1 MDERIYGLLGRKLG
15 HSWSVPI
22 HAALGNGAYRLL
34 ELEPDGLA
42 PFLHRK
48 DIGGLNVT
56 IPYKRDVMPLCDEID
71 PAAEAIGSVNTI
83 VRCAD
88 GKLVGYN
95 TDIDGFLYMAC
106 RAGISLSGK
115 KVVILGSGGAS
126 LTAQTAA
133 RQGGAAEVVV
143 VSRFGPD
150 NYDNLSRHAD
160 AEILVNATPVG
171 MYPGNGQ
178 SPVDLS
184 VFPVC
189 QGVLDVIYNPRR
201 TALLLQAEARSIPYS
216 DGLPMLVAQAVA
228 AEERFFNRSIPA
240 GENER
245 ILVQLR
251 REMTNLI
258 LIGMPGSGKTTVGE
272 ALSHL
277 TGREAV
283 DLDQMIE
290 TTAGCS
296 IPEIFQREGESGFRA
311 RERAAAE
318 EAGKRTGVILLT
330 GGGIIKTAEN
340 YAALH
345 QNGRI
350 YQLVRDLSLLPT
362 EGRPVP
368 GRDLAAMWR
377 SGRPCTPDSGTW
389 RLTTAARWRT
399 PPPPS
404 GGIFVHILVVNGPN
418 MNMLGIRQP
427 EIYGHET
434 YEDLKALI
442 RAEADRLGASVSF
455 FQSNHEG
462 ALVDAIQQAYF
473 DHVDGIIINPAA
485 YTHTSVAL
493 LDAVKAVGI
502 PTVEVHVSDPDSREE
517 FRRVSYIRAACAATI
532 RGHGLQGYVEALRFL
547 CGADA

>member
-106 RAGISLSGK
+106 RADISLSGK

-189 QGVLDVIYNPRR
+189 QGVLDVIYNPRETRFLKEAKEAGCR
-201 TALLLQAEARSIPYS
+201 TFNGMYMLLYQGAEAFRLWTGKEMPVKEIK
-216 DGLPMLVAQAVA
+216 AK
-228 AEERFFNRSIPA
+228 FF
-240 GENER
+240 
-245 ILVQLR
+245 
-251 REMTNLI
+251 
-258 LIGMPGSGKTTVGE
+258 
-272 ALSHL
+272 
-277 TGREAV
+277 
-283 DLDQMIE
+283 
-290 TTAGCS
+290 
-296 IPEIFQREGESGFRA
+296 
-311 RERAAAE
+311 
-318 EAGKRTGVILLT
+318 
-330 GGGIIKTAEN
+330 
-340 YAALH
+340 
-345 QNGRI
+345 
-350 YQLVRDLSLLPT
+350 
-362 EGRPVP
+362 
-368 GRDLAAMWR
+368 
-377 SGRPCTPDSGTW
+377 
-389 RLTTAARWRT
+389 
-399 PPPPS
+399 
-404 GGIFVHILVVNGPN
+404 
-418 MNMLGIRQP
+418 
-427 EIYGHET
+427 
-434 YEDLKALI
+434 
-442 RAEADRLGASVSF
+442 AD
-455 FQSNHEG
+455 
-462 ALVDAIQQAYF
+462 
-473 DHVDGIIINPAA
+473 
-485 YTHTSVAL
+485 
-493 LDAVKAVGI
+493 
-502 PTVEVHVSDPDSREE
+502 
-517 FRRVSYIRAACAATI
+517 
-532 RGHGLQGYVEALRFL
+532 
-547 CGADA
+547 

>member
-95 TDIDGFLYMAC
+95 TDIDGFLYMAR

-189 QGVLDVIYNPRR
+189 QGVLDVIYNPRETRFLKEAREAGCR
-201 TALLLQAEARSIPYS
+201 TFNGMYMLLYQGAEAFRLWTGKEMPVKEIK
-216 DGLPMLVAQAVA
+216 AK
-228 AEERFFNRSIPA
+228 FF
-240 GENER
+240 
-245 ILVQLR
+245 
-251 REMTNLI
+251 
-258 LIGMPGSGKTTVGE
+258 
-272 ALSHL
+272 
-277 TGREAV
+277 
-283 DLDQMIE
+283 
-290 TTAGCS
+290 
-296 IPEIFQREGESGFRA
+296 
-311 RERAAAE
+311 
-318 EAGKRTGVILLT
+318 
-330 GGGIIKTAEN
+330 
-340 YAALH
+340 
-345 QNGRI
+345 
-350 YQLVRDLSLLPT
+350 
-362 EGRPVP
+362 
-368 GRDLAAMWR
+368 
-377 SGRPCTPDSGTW
+377 
-389 RLTTAARWRT
+389 
-399 PPPPS
+399 
-404 GGIFVHILVVNGPN
+404 
-418 MNMLGIRQP
+418 
-427 EIYGHET
+427 
-434 YEDLKALI
+434 
-442 RAEADRLGASVSF
+442 AD
-455 FQSNHEG
+455 
-462 ALVDAIQQAYF
+462 
-473 DHVDGIIINPAA
+473 
-485 YTHTSVAL
+485 
-493 LDAVKAVGI
+493 
-502 PTVEVHVSDPDSREE
+502 
-517 FRRVSYIRAACAATI
+517 
-532 RGHGLQGYVEALRFL
+532 
-547 CGADA
+547 

>member
-95 TDIDGFLYMAC
+95 TDIDGFLYMAR

-189 QGVLDVIYNPRR
+189 QGVLDVIYNPRETRFLKKAREAGCR
-201 TALLLQAEARSIPYS
+201 TFNGMYMLLYQGAYS

-272 ALSHL
+272 ALSRL

-362 EGRPVP
+362 EGRPLSQ
-368 GRDLAAMWR
+368 GADLAAMWR
-377 SGRPCTPDSGTW
+377 ERAPLYARFRDVEIDNSGTVED
-389 RLTTAARWRT
+389 TAAAIWRDFCAH
-399 PPPPS
+399 S
-404 GGIFVHILVVNGPN
+404 G
-418 MNMLGIRQP
+418 
-427 EIYGHET
+427 
-434 YEDLKALI
+434 
-442 RAEADRLGASVSF
+442 S
-455 FQSNHEG
+455 
-462 ALVDAIQQAYF
+462 
-473 DHVDGIIINPAA
+473 
-485 YTHTSVAL
+485 
-493 LDAVKAVGI
+493 
-502 PTVEVHVSDPDSREE
+502 
-517 FRRVSYIRAACAATI
+517 
-532 RGHGLQGYVEALRFL
+532 
-547 CGADA
+547 